1 MVETYQ
7 LTPDLKRAYELM
19 EMPAGVVFLTGKAG
33 TGKSSLLRYF
43 IQNTKMKKVITGTTG
58 ISALNIGGQTLH
70 SFLKIRPPFELM
82 DIKATENKNRKKLLK
97 EMECLVID
105 EVSMLNP
112 RLLDALDATL
122 RVNRGSKQAFGGVK
136 IILVGD
142 LLQLPPV
149 LSDFEQS
156 VLQQDGYR
164 TPYFF
169 SAKSLMGK
177 PFEVVVLKDI
187 FRQSDPEFINV
198 LSNVRRGFYQESDL
212 DMLNRQVDPYFEP
225 SEDELYLT
233 LTTTNAIA
241 KAVNEHR
248 LSLINGKT
256 HQFKCEME
264 GTFPKEMYPT
274 DEVITLKEG
283 AQVMFIRNDIIGGE
297 WVNGTLGKIIEFFP
311 EYDEEEYGERSPP
324 VLKVEILQEGKPRT
338 VLVSYETWENFE
350 IEVINNVFKHKVIG
364 KFVQIPV
371 RLAWAVTIH
380 KSQGQ
385 TFDKVIIDMGRG
397 AFTTGQTYVALSRCR
412 TLEGIVLRRPIQPSD
427 IRADERVINFIR
439 DYSKRDYS
447 KQ

>member
-1 MVETYQ
+1 MAETYQ

-19 EMPAGVVFLTGKAG
+19 ELPAGVVFLTGKAG

-58 ISALNIGGQTLH
+58 VSALNIGGQTLH
-70 SFLKIRPPFELM
+70 SFLKIRPPFEVM
-82 DIKATENKNRKKLLK
+82 DIKATEDKKRKKLLK

-105 EVSMLNP
+105 EASMLNP

-156 VLQQDGYR
+156 VLLQDGYH

-169 SAKSLMGK
+169 SAKSLVGQ

-248 LSLINGKT
+248 LSFINGKT

-274 DEVITLKEG
+274 EEVIELKKG
-283 AQVMFIRNDIIGGE
+283 AQVMFIRNDIGGE

-311 EYDEEEYGERSPP
+311 KYDEEEYEDQYPP
-324 VLKVEILQEGKPRT
+324 VLKVEILREGKPRT
-338 VLVSYETWENFE
+338 VLVSYEVWEHFE
-350 IEVINNVFKHKVIG
+350 IDASGGSFNPKAIG
-364 KFVQIPV
+364 KFIQIPI

-397 AFTTGQTYVALSRCR
+397 AFSTGQTYVALSRCR

-427 IRADERVINFIR
+427 IQADERVINFIR
-439 DYSKRDYS
+439 NYS